1 MDSYA
6 SPQEWL
12 DYPSN
17 LSASDLVIGAA
28 GPATAAQQTAE
39 LARLLAR
46 ASSTVDQWCYHPL
59 YAHAQTE
66 WQEVRPDPYSRLEV
80 RLTDFP
86 LLSITS
92 AQWRQGSAMP
102 WVPLAADTLT
112 LFPTFGGGHK
122 YVADNFP
129 FGAYGR
135 WGRAPLTVQTQYVAG
150 YINAALAAGSAVG
163 ATTLTVDSAVGMAV
177 GDIYTVYDSANTETV
192 TVAATNGTT
201 VTLTAPTVYAHGA
214 GIRLGNLPE
223 AVTLATIW
231 FVNAMIKTRRAGGG
245 VTMAGKL
252 QPSGLDSQE
261 WKDAR
266 ELLQPFRRV
275 V

>member
-1 MDSYA
+1 MDAYA
-6 SPQEWL
+6 APPEWL

-17 LSASDLVIGAA
+17 LSASDLVIGGS
-28 GPATAAQQTAE
+28 GPGPAAQQTAE
-39 LARLLAR
+39 LVRLLAR

-59 YAHAQTE
+59 YAHAATDQ
-66 WQEVRPDPYSRLEV
+66 QEVRPDPYSRLTV
-80 RLTDFP
+80 RLPDFP
-86 LLSITS
+86 VLSVTS
-92 AQWRQGSAMP
+92 AQWRQGSAAP
-102 WVPLAADTLT
+102 WSPLAAATLT
-112 LFPTFGGGHK
+112 LYPTLARGHK

-150 YINAALAAGSAVG
+150 YVNAALTTNSVAG
-163 ATTLTVDSAVGMAV
+163 ATTLTVDTTVGMAV
-177 GDIYTVYDSANTETV
+177 GDVYTVFDSANTETV
-192 TVAATNGTT
+192 SVAAVDTTT
-201 VTLTAPTVYAHGA
+201 VSLAAPTLNAHGV
-214 GIRLGNLPE
+214 GVRLGNLPE

-252 QPSGLDSQE
+252 APSGLDSQE